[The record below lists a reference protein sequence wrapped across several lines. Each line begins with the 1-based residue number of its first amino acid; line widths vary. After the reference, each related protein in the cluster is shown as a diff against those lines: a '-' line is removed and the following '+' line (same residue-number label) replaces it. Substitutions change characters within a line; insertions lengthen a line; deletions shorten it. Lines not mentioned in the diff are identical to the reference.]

1 MTLRLNESGDLVRLE
16 PVKVA
21 QFMGHSHD
29 AKLLATAAELREAGL
44 VQVGDGDVVVAKAY
58 LNLLRSNQRTPEQSW
73 A

>member
-29 AKLLATAAELREAGL
+29 AKLLATAAARG
-44 VQVGDGDVVVAKAY
+44 GDRLACG
-58 LNLLRSNQRTPEQSW
+58 W
-73 A
+73 